1 MKHLFLSYSRKDTD
15 AMSRV
20 RDTLRAEG
28 FEVWTDEKL
37 TPGTTQWN
45 KAIQQAIAD
54 SFGIVVLLSPDSKAS
69 DWVANEI
76 AYAETHS
83 LPIFPIL
90 VRGEQRD
97 SVPIELIRVQRTDI
111 RTRFL
116 AQMQNLVDIL
126 QEHLQSQEEPEDQKD
141 SVESKTLSEREQN
154 RLKFWYSLIERS
166 KTSTNLIAV
175 RKPNYRH
182 WFNLSSGRTRISFS
196 FIVGKTYGA
205 VELYI
210 DYGTQDQNKKIFDLL
225 YQQKKAIEEEFGSEL
240 EWHRIDD
247 KRASRIYKNF
257 YSGGLDEPTSWSKLQ
272 EQMIEGMLKFDSI
285 FRQRL
290 KTMKV

>member
-37 TPGTTQWN
+37 TAGTAQWN

-111 RTRFL
+111 RKRFL
-116 AQMQNLVDIL
+116 AEMQDLVDIL
-126 QEHLQSQEEPEDQKD
+126 QEYLQSQEDAVVAPPTVTKE
-141 SVESKTLSEREQN
+141 LSETERKRNQ
-154 RLKFWYSLIERS
+154 FWRSLIERS
-166 KTSTNLIAV
+166 KSRTNLFANI
-175 RKPNYRH
+175 KPGYDSWIQTSAGKSKVH
-182 WFNLSSGRTRISFS
+182 LFYD
-196 FIVGKTYGA
+196 VGKDYGS

-210 DYGTQDQNKKIFDLL
+210 DHGTQEQNKRIFDTFFAE
-225 YQQKKAIEEEFGSEL
+225 KDTIEREFGDRF
-240 EWHRIDD
+240 EWMRLDN
-247 KRASRIYKNF
+247 KRASRIVKNN
-257 YSGGLDEPTSWSKLQ
+257 YVGGLSEPDSWDQLQ
-272 EQMIEGMLKFDSI
+272 ELMIDQMLRLDDV
-285 FRQRL
+285 FRKQL
-290 KTMKV
+290 QTMKV